1 MAIDISGVIA
11 VLKVVVAE
19 IPDAIKTGEELVDL
33 GTKFYE
39 SANGHVPTIAE
50 TAELRAAVDTDVATA
65 LKPLPPAQKG
75 DPDWVEP
82 QPGDTTFVKS
92 PPIAPVAPDGKAT
105 T

>member
-1 MAIDISGVIA
+1 MSIDISGVIA

-50 TAELRAAVDTDVATA
+50 SAELRAAVDADVATA

-75 DPDWVEP
+75 DPDFVDP
-82 QPGDTTFVKS
+82 VDQPFVQS
-92 PPIAPVAPDGKAT
+92 PPIAPAAPTGKAT